1 MGEGWSTRTG
11 FILAAIG
18 SAIGLGN
25 IWRFPYIVYEN
36 GGGAFLVPYF
46 LALFLIGIPMMMLE
60 LGVGGKTGATTPLAI
75 KKTVRESEFLGWW
88 ASINKVSDFKI
99 GRWWTWLIK
108 IVIPVALGYG
118 ILGNILKQPGLVI
131 VLVIILAA
139 ILASINSRLS

>member
-1 MGEGWSTRTG
+1 MSREKTVL
-11 FILAAIG
+11 ILTIVGCLMSLPFALNA
-18 SAIGLGN
+18 GN
-25 IWRFPYIVYEN
+25 IGFVDEIVSTY
-36 GGGAFLVPYF
+36 GLP
-46 LALFLIGIPMMMLE
+46 LIGFAEVMIF
-60 LGVGGKTGATTPLAI
+60 GWVYGADRL
-75 KKTVRESEFLGWW
+75 RSY
-88 ASINKVSDFKI
+88 INKVSDFKI